1 MKLSKFLA
9 CGMALLDSLPFWI
22 KDAAATEHSTRAT
35 SFRGS
40 SNTAQ
45 VSALAHASLNTLVNA
60 SDPDV
65 GISREDVLNVYPSNF
80 IVDWDG
86 IPTTS
91 VAAWVYQCC
100 GRVATTTCEIREYDF
115 SCWCMTQSVWID
127 F

>member
-22 KDAAATEHSTRAT
+22 KDATATEHNTRAT

-40 SNTAQ
+40 SNTVQ
-45 VSALAHASLNTLVNA
+45 VAALAHASLNTLVNA

-86 IPTTS
+86 IRSPHGYINAVGGS
-91 VAAWVYQCC
+91 QQRHAKL
-100 GRVATTTCEIREYDF
+100 GNMF
-115 SCWCMTQSVWID
+115 SPVGA
-127 F
+127 